1 MTTLTE
7 LLDDITTRAW
17 TDLTTGQAD
26 PEDAVR
32 ALRTASQVL
41 DPIAN
46 CRIGTD
52 ATAEPRCDV
61 LRSVARRCRQ
71 LGQPVTTDGARRGRL
86 SELTAAAADLI
97 NTMTPPLTTAK
108 AGP

>member
-1 MTTLTE
+1 MTTLAE

-26 PEDAVR
+26 PADAVR
-32 ALRTASQVL
+32 ALRTASQLL

-46 CRIGTD
+46 QGIGTD
-52 ATAEPRCDV
+52 ATAQPRSDV

-71 LGQPVTTDGARRGRL
+71 LGQPAHRRRR
-86 SELTAAAADLI
+86 AV
-97 NTMTPPLTTAK
+97 
-108 AGP
+108 AGSAN